1 MAGEALC
8 RDFCGHHSIRLA
20 VAFELLKTPASGRRI
35 SFALLYHYI
44 DAPSRP
50 FRRYSLTFSCFEKVS
65 DNNRTVGK
73 PTGSIPLHGFFI
85 GIDVMDSSG
94 IFKKWARW
102 TDQRTHHM
110 HPLTVARRIWYQVIG
125 ISP

>member
-1 MAGEALC
+1 MTGEALR

-20 VAFELLKTPASGRRI
+20 VALELLKAPASGRRI

-44 DAPSRP
+44 DAPPRS
-50 FRRYSLTFSCFEKVS
+50 FCRYSPTFSRFKEVS

-73 PTGSIPLHGFFI
+73 ATGSIALHGFFI

-94 IFKKWARW
+94 IFKERARW
-102 TDQRTHHM
+102 TD
-110 HPLTVARRIWYQVIG
+110 
-125 ISP
+125 